1 MGQGLAGIQRFKRIV
16 FCTSEIK
23 FPVQDKNSA
32 GIINILFVFFAGTV
46 RITAP
51 YYYNHVQS

>member
-1 MGQGLAGIQRFKRIV
+1 MGQGPVGIQRLKRIV
-16 FCTSEIK
+16 FDTSEIK
-23 FPVQDKNSA
+23 FPVQKNSA
-32 GIINILFVFFAGTV
+32 GIIDFLLVFFAGTV